1 MFDFGRLKEKRR
13 LYMFQEIVGSILL
26 VFTVGLLVKYRPK
39 TFLSWYLCLL
49 CAAMSI
55 MSITAGGGSWIL
67 QLLQTASQM
76 IMAVCSLF
84 YLHREKVFAIRKVK
98 SLQEQKQH
106 TQAIVKEEARIKKQV
121 SVLRQQETVEMK
133 RCA

>member
-1 MFDFGRLKEKRR
+1 
-13 LYMFQEIVGSILL
+13 
-26 VFTVGLLVKYRPK
+26 
-39 TFLSWYLCLL
+39 
-49 CAAMSI
+49 MSI

-106 TQAIVKEEARIKKQV
+106 TQAIVKEEARIKKTSQ
-121 SVLRQQETVEMK
+121 RFETTGNSRNETLCIIK
-133 RCA
+133 RTRLFGNA

>member
-1 MFDFGRLKEKRR
+1 
-13 LYMFQEIVGSILL
+13 MFQEIVGSILL

-67 QLLQTASQM
+67 QLLQTASQC
-76 IMAVCSLF
+76 AVCF
-84 YLHREKVFAIRKVK
+84 IY
-98 SLQEQKQH
+98 
-106 TQAIVKEEARIKKQV
+106 IVKKY
-121 SVLRQQETVEMK
+121 LRYAK
-133 RCA
+133 

>member
-13 LYMFQEIVGSILL
+13 LYMFQEIVGSI
-26 VFTVGLLVKYRPK
+26 LLVKYRPK

>member
-1 MFDFGRLKEKRR
+1 MD
-13 LYMFQEIVGSILL
+13 ITI
-26 VFTVGLLVKYRPK
+26 
-39 TFLSWYLCLL
+39 
-49 CAAMSI
+49 AANSV
-55 MSITAGGGSWIL
+55 T
-67 QLLQTASQM
+67 
-76 IMAVCSLF
+76 VCSLF

>member
-1 MFDFGRLKEKRR
+1 
-13 LYMFQEIVGSILL
+13 MFQEIMGSILL
-26 VFTVGLLVKYRPK
+26 VFTAGLLMKYRPK

-49 CAAMSI
+49 CGAMSI

-76 IMAVCSLF
+76 IMAMCSLF
-84 YLHREKVFAIRKVK
+84 YLHREKVFAVRKAK
-98 SLQEQKQH
+98 SFKEQKQC
-106 TQAIVKEEARIKKQV
+106 TQTIVKEEARMKKQE

>member
-1 MFDFGRLKEKRR
+1 
-13 LYMFQEIVGSILL
+13 
-26 VFTVGLLVKYRPK
+26 
-39 TFLSWYLCLL
+39 
-49 CAAMSI
+49 MSI

-84 YLHREKVFAIRKVK
+84 YLHREKVFAVRKTK
-98 SLQEQKQH
+98 SLQEQKQR
-106 TQAIVKEEARIKKQV
+106 TQAMVREERIKKQV
-121 SVLRQQETVEMK
+121 NVLRQQETVEMK

>member
-1 MFDFGRLKEKRR
+1 
-13 LYMFQEIVGSILL
+13 MFQEIVGSILL

-106 TQAIVKEEARIKKQV
+106 TIVKEEARIKKQV

>member
-1 MFDFGRLKEKRR
+1 
-13 LYMFQEIVGSILL
+13 MFQEIIGSILL
-26 VFTVGLLVKYRPK
+26 VFTAGLLVKYRPK

-49 CAAMSI
+49 CGSMSI

-84 YLHREKVFAIRKVK
+84 YLHREKVFAVRKTK
-98 SLQEQKQH
+98 SLQEQKQR
-106 TQAIVKEEARIKKQV
+106 TQAMVREERIKKQV
-121 SVLRQQETVEMK
+121 NVLRQQETVEMK